1 MYTVLRISWLNL
13 IRDKAA
19 LALTFLLPIAFFS
32 IFAVIFGGMM
42 GEGGRLP
49 TVQVIVVD
57 EDQSSASARF
67 AEAVEDESALTLVAP
82 PADELDGQWT
92 VEAAQQA
99 VRQGKAAVA
108 IIIPQGFGETFGTFS
123 PDAVPAQLYYDEANP
138 VAPQMVSGLMQ
149 KAAMT
154 AAPDLFIERGLD
166 MLDQYGGGLTATQRT
181 AMDAFLSRLREW
193 LNQTNAAKDS
203 ETEAA
208 SDSNANNDAAVF
220 TGPVRVVMAGI
231 RQAEQK
237 QQQRRSIIAF
247 YAAGIGVMFLLFS
260 VTGAGGTLLEEEE
273 SGALERVL
281 MSNVGMTKLLLGK
294 WLFISMMGMAQLT
307 IMFIWGWAVFG
318 LELWTAKHVAGFAVM
333 TVLTATAASGFGMM
347 LAAACRSRNQL
358 NGMSTVVILVM
369 SALGGSMIPRFV
381 LAQDPLMEKL
391 GLLTF
396 NAWALDGYHKVF
408 WYELASDSLLQS
420 LLRLWPQALVL
431 IALAIVFLCIA
442 RLLARRWEAV

>member
-1 MYTVLRISWLNL
+1 MYRCSRQACTRFSFTSPVAICANKTQRPNFAMYTVLRISWLNL

-166 MLDQYGGGLTATQRT
+166 M
-181 AMDAFLSRLREW
+181 
-193 LNQTNAAKDS
+193 
-203 ETEAA
+203 
-208 SDSNANNDAAVF
+208 
-220 TGPVRVVMAGI
+220 
-231 RQAEQK
+231 
-237 QQQRRSIIAF
+237 
-247 YAAGIGVMFLLFS
+247 
-260 VTGAGGTLLEEEE
+260 
-273 SGALERVL
+273 
-281 MSNVGMTKLLLGK
+281 
-294 WLFISMMGMAQLT
+294 
-307 IMFIWGWAVFG
+307 
-318 LELWTAKHVAGFAVM
+318 
-333 TVLTATAASGFGMM
+333 
-347 LAAACRSRNQL
+347 
-358 NGMSTVVILVM
+358 
-369 SALGGSMIPRFV
+369 
-381 LAQDPLMEKL
+381 
-391 GLLTF
+391 
-396 NAWALDGYHKVF
+396 
-408 WYELASDSLLQS
+408 
-420 LLRLWPQALVL
+420 
-431 IALAIVFLCIA
+431 
-442 RLLARRWEAV
+442 